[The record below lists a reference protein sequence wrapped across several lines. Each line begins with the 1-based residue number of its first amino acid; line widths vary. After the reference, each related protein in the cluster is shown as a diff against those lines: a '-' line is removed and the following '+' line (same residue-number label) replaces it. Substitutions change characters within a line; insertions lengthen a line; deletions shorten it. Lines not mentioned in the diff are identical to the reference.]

1 VFYKKPGGEIMGFH
15 TVVKT
20 IFEITLMGAFILS
33 LGYFVVTAFALA
45 LSRLRNKP
53 EIIADESTYPTVTV
67 QIPTYNELA
76 ALNCA
81 ARCLDFDYPQEKI
94 QVMLGDDS
102 NDPEVSAKIDEF
114 AAANPRLEISRRGEN
129 IGFKPG
135 NLNVMLP
142 KSTGDYLLILDSDFL
157 PKRDFL
163 KRLVVPVIKD
173 PTLAGAQAAWRI
185 INVHDNHSTLMG
197 TGIVNII
204 HSVILPFL
212 KAATN
217 QCVFCGSGE
226 LVKKSYLLEQG
237 GWTAGA
243 LTEDVDYS
251 LRVITKGK
259 RIAYVSDLRI
269 RCEVPYTPGD
279 LFKQQMRWAYGV
291 MRAFMAHG
299 RKLFFSRTIQKRT
312 KFAAFLF
319 ASGYVMITLLLLT
332 MVLGTMNLVFGMIG
346 IDPAEAQSS
355 TYTIGNL
362 VYDTMVNLLL
372 TCGLIISSISAGFIN
387 GFGFRSIGRLIVASF
402 TIGVICMFFVGRG
415 LISASLGLPM
425 QWFMMKKAGNETAA
439 KT

>member
-1 VFYKKPGGEIMGFH
+1 MGLH
-15 TVVKT
+15 SVIKTV
-20 IFEITLMGAFILS
+20 FEIALMGAFILS
-33 LGYFVVTAFALA
+33 LGYFIITACALA

-53 EIIADESTYPTVTV
+53 EIIEDTALYPTVTV

-81 ARCLDFDYPQEKI
+81 RRCLDFDYPAEKLQI
-94 QVMLGDDS
+94 MIGDDS
-102 NDPEVSAKIDEF
+102 SQPEISAQIDAF
-114 AAANPRLEISRRGEN
+114 AAANPRIEISRRGEN

-142 KSTGDYLLILDSDFL
+142 KSRGDYLLILDSDFL
-157 PKRDFL
+157 PKKDFL

-185 INVHDNHSTLMG
+185 INVHNNQSTLMG

-212 KAATN
+212 KATTDS
-217 QCVFCGSGE
+217 CVFCGSGE
-226 LVKKSYLLEQG
+226 LVKKSYLEEHG

-251 LRVITKGK
+251 LRVISSGK
-259 RIAYVSDLRI
+259 RIAYLDDLRI

-279 LFKQQMRWAYGV
+279 LFRQQMRWAYGV

-299 RKLFFSRTIQKRT
+299 KKLFLSRTIQKRT

-332 MVLGTMNLVFGMIG
+332 MVLGTLNLISGLMGLDPASVQSSSYTVGHFVYDSVVNLV
-346 IDPAEAQSS
+346 
-355 TYTIGNL
+355 
-362 VYDTMVNLLL
+362 L
-372 TCGLIISSISAGFIN
+372 TCGMLVSAIAAGFVN
-387 GFGFRSIGRLIVASF
+387 GFGMRNIWRLVLASLS
-402 TIGVICMFFVGRG
+402 IGVICMFFVARG
-415 LISASLGLPM
+415 LFSAWFGLPM
-425 QWFMMKKAGNETAA
+425 KWFMLKKAGNENPVSS
-439 KT
+439 

>member
-1 VFYKKPGGEIMGFH
+1 MGFH
-15 TVVKT
+15 SVIKT
-20 IFEITLMGAFILS
+20 IFEIALMGAFILS
-33 LGYFVVTAFALA
+33 LGYFIVTAFALA
-45 LSRLRNKP
+45 LARLRNKP
-53 EIIADESTYPTVTV
+53 EIITDESLYPSVTV

-81 ARCLDFDYPQEKI
+81 ARCLDFDYPQEKLQI
-94 QVMLGDDS
+94 MLGDDS
-102 NDPEVSAKIDEF
+102 NDPEISAQIDAF

-142 KSTGDYLLILDSDFL
+142 KAKGDYLLILDSDFL

-163 KRLVVPVIKD
+163 KRLVVPVIKN
-173 PTLAGAQAAWRI
+173 PELAGAQAAWRI
-185 INVHDNHSTLMG
+185 INVHNNHSTLMG

-226 LVKKSYLLEQG
+226 LVKKSYLEEQG
-237 GWTAGA
+237 GWTMGA

-251 LRVITKGK
+251 LRVITAGK
-259 RIAYVSDLRI
+259 RIAYVDDLRI

-291 MRAFMAHG
+291 MRAFMTHG
-299 RKLFFSRTIQKRT
+299 RKLFLSRTIQKRT

-332 MVLGTMNLVFGMIG
+332 TIFGALNLVAGFFG
-346 IDPAEAQSS
+346 IDPVEAQSS
-355 TYTIGNL
+355 SYTVGHL
-362 VYDTMVNLLL
+362 VYDTFLNLLL
-372 TCGLIISSISAGFIN
+372 TCGMIVSSIAAGFIN

-415 LISASLGLPM
+415 LVSASLGLPM

-439 KT
+439 QA

>member
-1 VFYKKPGGEIMGFH
+1 MDFH
-15 TVVKT
+15 SIIKT
-20 IFEITLMGAFILS
+20 IFEIRVMGTFVLS
-33 LGYFVVTAFALA
+33 LGYFIVTACALA

-53 EIIADESTYPTVTV
+53 EIIADESLYPSVTV

-81 ARCLDFDYPQEKI
+81 ARCLDFDYPAEKLQI
-94 QVMLGDDS
+94 MIGDDS
-102 NDPEVSAKIDEF
+102 NQPELSAKIDEF
-114 AAANPRLEISRRGEN
+114 AADNPRIEISRRGDN
-129 IGFKPG
+129 KGFKPG

-142 KSTGDYLLILDSDFL
+142 KAKGDYLLILDSDFL
-157 PKRDFL
+157 PKKDFL

-212 KAATN
+212 KSVTN

-226 LVKKSYLLEQG
+226 LVKKSYLEEQG

-251 LRVITKGK
+251 LRVITEGK

-279 LFKQQMRWAYGV
+279 LFRQQMRWAYGV

-299 RKLFFSRTIQKRT
+299 KKLFLSRTIQKRT

-319 ASGYVMITLLLLT
+319 SSGYIMITLLLMT
-332 MVLGTMNLVFGMIG
+332 FILGMLNLIAGFFGV
-346 IDPAEAQSS
+346 DPASAQSS
-355 TYTIGNL
+355 SYTVGHFI
-362 VYDTMVNLLL
+362 YDTAVNFLL
-372 TCGLIISSISAGFIN
+372 TCGMVVSAIAAGFIN
-387 GFGFRSIGRLIVASF
+387 GFGFRSLGRLVISSLTV
-402 TIGVICMFFVGRG
+402 GVICMFFVGRG
-415 LISASLGLPM
+415 MITAWLGLPM
-425 QWFMMKKAGNETAA
+425 KWFMLKKAGNDQAVSA
-439 KT
+439 

>member
-1 VFYKKPGGEIMGFH
+1 MDFQ
-15 TVVKT
+15 TVIKT
-20 IFEITLMGAFILS
+20 IFEIALMGAFILS
-33 LGYFVVTAFALA
+33 LGYFVVTAVALG
-45 LSRLRNKP
+45 LSRLRNTP
-53 EIIADESTYPTVTV
+53 EVITDESLYPTVTV

-81 ARCLDFDYPQEKI
+81 ARCLDFDYPVEKI
-94 QVMLGDDS
+94 QIIIGNDS
-102 NDPEVSAKIDEF
+102 NKPEISEKIDAF

-157 PKRDFL
+157 PKKDFL

-226 LVKKSYLLEQG
+226 LVKKSYLIERG

-251 LRVITKGK
+251 LRVITEGK

-279 LFKQQMRWAYGV
+279 LFRQQMRWAYGV

-299 RKLFFSRTIQKRT
+299 KKLYLSRTIQKRT

-319 ASGYVMITLLLLT
+319 SSGYVMITLLLLT
-332 MVLGTMNLVFGMIG
+332 GLFGMLNLISTYFG
-346 IDPAEAQSS
+346 IDQAAGQSS
-355 TYTIGNL
+355 SYTIGHF
-362 VYDTMVNLLL
+362 VYDSAVNFLL
-372 TCGLIISSISAGFIN
+372 TCGMIVSSIAAGFIN
-387 GFGFRSIGRLIVASF
+387 GFGFRSLGKLIVASF
-402 TIGVICMFFVGRG
+402 TIGVICMLFVGRG
-415 LISASLGLPM
+415 LITATLGLPM
-425 QWFMMKKAGNETAA
+425 KWFMLKKAGNQTAENI
-439 KT
+439 

>member
-1 VFYKKPGGEIMGFH
+1 MDFH
-15 TVVKT
+15 TIVKT
-20 IFEITLMGAFILS
+20 IFEITLMGAFVLS
-33 LGYFVVTAFALA
+33 LGYFVVTAIALGLA
-45 LSRLRNKP
+45 RLRNKP
-53 EIIADESTYPTVTV
+53 EIITDESLYPTVTV

-81 ARCLDFDYPQEKI
+81 ARCLDFDYPLEKI
-94 QVMLGDDS
+94 QIMIGDDS
-102 NDPEVSAKIDEF
+102 NQPDISAKIDAF

-185 INVHDNHSTLMG
+185 INVHDNQSTLMG

-212 KAATN
+212 KSATN

-226 LVKKSYLLEQG
+226 LVKKSYLIKHG

-251 LRVITKGK
+251 LRVITEGK

-279 LFKQQMRWAYGV
+279 LFRQQMRWAYGV

-299 RKLFFSRTIQKRT
+299 RKLFLSRTIQKRT

-319 ASGYVMITLLLLT
+319 SSGYVMIALLLLT
-332 MVLGTMNLVFGMIG
+332 GIFGMLNLISTYFG
-346 IDPAEAQSS
+346 IDQAAGQSAS
-355 TYTIGNL
+355 YTVGHF
-362 VYDTMVNLLL
+362 VYDSAVNLLL
-372 TCGLIISSISAGFIN
+372 TCGMIVSSIAAGFIN
-387 GFGFRSIGRLIVASF
+387 GFGFRSLGKLIVASF
-402 TIGVICMFFVGRG
+402 SIGIICMFFVGRG
-415 LISASLGLPM
+415 LITASLGLPM
-425 QWFMMKKAGNETAA
+425 KWFMMKKVGNKTAENV
-439 KT
+439 

>member
-1 VFYKKPGGEIMGFH
+1 MGFH

-20 IFEITLMGAFILS
+20 IFEIALMGAFVLS
-33 LGYFVVTAFALA
+33 LGYFVVTAVALA
-45 LSRLRNKP
+45 LSRLRDKP
-53 EIIADESTYPTVTV
+53 VIIADESLYPTVTV

-81 ARCLDFDYPQEKI
+81 ARCLDFDYPLDKI
-94 QVMLGDDS
+94 QVMIGDDS
-102 NDPEVSAKIDEF
+102 NQPEISAKIDEF

-212 KAATN
+212 KSATN

-226 LVKKSYLLEQG
+226 LVKKSYLVEQG

-251 LRVITKGK
+251 LRVITQGK
-259 RIAYVSDLRI
+259 HIAYVGDLRI

-279 LFKQQMRWAYGV
+279 LFRQQMRWAYGV

-299 RKLFFSRTIQKRT
+299 KKLFLSRTIQKRT

-319 ASGYVMITLLLLT
+319 SSGYVMITLLLLT
-332 MVLGTMNLVFGMIG
+332 TVFGLLNLISG
-346 IDPAEAQSS
+346 FFGVNPAEAQSS
-355 TYTIGNL
+355 SYTVGHF
-362 VYDTMVNLLL
+362 VYDTAVNLLL
-372 TCGLIISSISAGFIN
+372 TCGMIISSIAAGFIN
-387 GFGFRSIGRLIVASF
+387 GFGFRSLGKLIVASF
-402 TIGVICMFFVGRG
+402 TVGVICMFFVGRG
-415 LISASLGLPM
+415 LLTASLGLPM
-425 QWFMMKKAGNETAA
+425 KWFMLKKAGNEQGQNA
-439 KT
+439 

>member
-1 VFYKKPGGEIMGFH
+1 MDFH
-15 TVVKT
+15 TIIKT
-20 IFEITLMGAFILS
+20 IFEIALVGAFVLS
-33 LGYFVVTAFALA
+33 VGYFILTACALA

-53 EIIADESTYPTVTV
+53 ETITDESLCPTVTV

-81 ARCLDFDYPQEKI
+81 ARCLDFDYPAEKLQI
-94 QVMLGDDS
+94 MIGDDS
-102 NDPEVSAKIDEF
+102 NQPEISAKIDAF
-114 AAANPRLEISRRGEN
+114 VADNPRVEISRRGDN

-142 KSTGDYLLILDSDFL
+142 KARGDYLLILDSDFL
-157 PKRDFL
+157 PKKDFL

-204 HSVILPFL
+204 HTVILPFL

-217 QCVFCGSGE
+217 NCVFCGSGE
-226 LVKKSYLLEQG
+226 LVKKSYLEARG

-251 LRVITKGK
+251 LRVITDGK
-259 RIAYVSDLRI
+259 RIAYVDDLRI

-279 LFKQQMRWAYGV
+279 LFRQQMRWAYGV
-291 MRAFMAHG
+291 MRAFMMHG
-299 RKLFFSRTIQKRT
+299 KKLFLSRTIQKRT

-319 ASGYVMITLLLLT
+319 SSGYVMITLLLLT
-332 MVLGTMNLVFGMIG
+332 LILGTLNLVSSMMGL
-346 IDPAEAQSS
+346 DPAAAQSS
-355 TYTIGNL
+355 SYSVGNF
-362 VYDTMVNLLL
+362 VYDSIVNLLL
-372 TCGLIISSISAGFIN
+372 TCGLLVSAIAAGFIN
-387 GFGFRSIGRLIVASF
+387 GFGFRSLGKLVVASL

-415 LISASLGLPM
+415 LVTAWLGLPM
-425 QWFMMKKAGNETAA
+425 KWFMMKKAGNDQAVSA
-439 KT
+439 

>member
-1 VFYKKPGGEIMGFH
+1 MTFQ
-15 TVVKT
+15 T
-20 IFEITLMGAFILS
+20 ILKIAFEIALMGAFILS
-33 LGYFVVTAFALA
+33 LGYFIVTAFALA
-45 LSRLRNKP
+45 LARLRDKP
-53 EIIADESTYPTVTV
+53 ETISDESRYPTVTV

-81 ARCLDFDYPQEKI
+81 ARCLDFDYPAEKI
-94 QVMLGDDS
+94 QIMIGDDS
-102 NDPEVSAKIDEF
+102 NDPKISEKIDAF
-114 AAANPRLEISRRGEN
+114 AAANPRIEISRRGDN
-129 IGFKPG
+129 VGFKPG

-142 KSTGDYLLILDSDFL
+142 KATGDYLLILDSDFL

-163 KRLVVPVIKD
+163 KRLVVPVIKN
-173 PTLAGAQAAWRI
+173 PELAGAQAAWRI

-212 KAATN
+212 KVATN

-226 LVKKSYLLEQG
+226 LVKKSLLIENG

-251 LRVITKGK
+251 LRVITKGH

-279 LFKQQMRWAYGV
+279 LFRQQMRWAYGV

-299 RKLFFSRTIQKRT
+299 KKLFLSRTIQKRT

-332 MVLGTMNLVFGMIG
+332 TIFGMLNIIAG
-346 IDPAEAQSS
+346 FFGVDPAEAQTSS
-355 TYTIGNL
+355 YTIGHF
-362 VYDTMVNLLL
+362 VYDTAVNLLL
-372 TCGLIISSISAGFIN
+372 TGGMLISSIAAGFIN
-387 GFGFRSIGRLIVASF
+387 GFGFRSLGRLVISSL

-415 LISASLGLPM
+415 LITASLGLPM
-425 QWFMMKKAGNETAA
+425 KWFMLKKAGNDSAA
-439 KT
+439 SA

>member
-1 VFYKKPGGEIMGFH
+1 MGFH
-15 TVVKT
+15 TVLKYF
-20 IFEITLMGAFILS
+20 FEVALMGAFILS
-33 LGYFVVTAFALA
+33 FGYLIVTAIALA
-45 LSRLRNKP
+45 LSRLRNRP
-53 EIIADESTYPTVTV
+53 EIIRDESLYPTVTV

-81 ARCLDFDYPQEKI
+81 ARCLDFDYPEEKLQI
-94 QVMLGDDS
+94 MIGDDS
-102 NDPEVSAKIDEF
+102 SEADVSARIDAF
-114 AAANPRLEISRRGEN
+114 AAANPRIEISRRGDN
-129 IGFKPG
+129 AGFKPG

-142 KSTGDYLLILDSDFL
+142 KARGDYLLILDSDFL

-204 HSVILPFL
+204 HTVLLPFL
-212 KAATN
+212 KAATR

-226 LVKKSYLLEQG
+226 LVKKSYLIEHG

-251 LRVITKGK
+251 LRVITDGK
-259 RIAYVSDLRI
+259 RIAYVDDLRV

-279 LFKQQMRWAYGV
+279 LFCQQMRWAYGV

-299 RKLFFSRTIQKRT
+299 KKLILSRTIQKRT
-312 KFAAFLF
+312 KFAALLF
-319 ASGYVMITLLLLT
+319 SSGYVMISLLLLT
-332 MVLGTMNLVFGMIG
+332 MILGILNLVSGMLG
-346 IDPAEAQSS
+346 LDPAAAQSS
-355 TYTIGNL
+355 SYSVGHFIYDTLVNL
-362 VYDTMVNLLL
+362 VL
-372 TCGLIISSISAGFIN
+372 TCGLLVSAIAAGFIN
-387 GFGFRSIGRLIVASF
+387 GFGFRNLGKLVIASL

-415 LISASLGLPM
+415 LLTAWFGLPM
-425 QWFMMKKAGNETAA
+425 KWFMMRKAGNEQPASA
-439 KT
+439 

>member
-1 VFYKKPGGEIMGFH
+1 MGFH
-15 TVVKT
+15 TIIKT
-20 IFEITLMGAFILS
+20 AFEITLMGAFILS
-33 LGYFVVTAFALA
+33 LGYFTITAFALA
-45 LSRLRNKP
+45 LSRLRKKP
-53 EIIADESTYPTVTV
+53 EVISDESLYPAVTV

-81 ARCLDFDYPQEKI
+81 ARCLDFDYPAEKLQI
-94 QVMLGDDS
+94 MIGDDS
-102 NDPEVSAKIDEF
+102 NQPVISAKIDAF
-114 AAANPRLEISRRGEN
+114 AAANPRIEISRRGEN

-142 KSTGDYLLILDSDFL
+142 KSTGDYLLVLDSDFL
-157 PKRDFL
+157 PKKDFL

-212 KAATN
+212 KATTN
-217 QCVFCGSGE
+217 NCVFCGSGE
-226 LVKKSYLLEQG
+226 LVKKSYLEEAG

-251 LRVITKGK
+251 LRMITAGR
-259 RIAYVSDLRI
+259 RIAYVSDLRV

-279 LFKQQMRWAYGV
+279 LFRQQMRWAYGV

-299 RKLFFSRTIQKRT
+299 KKLFLSRTIQKRT
-312 KFAAFLF
+312 KFAALLF
-319 ASGYVMITLLLLT
+319 GSGYLMVSLLLLT
-332 MVLGTMNLVFGMIG
+332 TIFGLLNLVSGMLG
-346 IDPAEAQSS
+346 FDPAAAQTSS
-355 TYTIGNL
+355 YTISHI
-362 VYDTMVNLLL
+362 VYDTVVNLLL
-372 TCGLIISSISAGFIN
+372 TCGMLVSALAAGFVG
-387 GFGFRSIGRLIVASF
+387 GFGMRSLGRLIVSSL

-415 LISASLGLPM
+415 LIMAWLGLPM
-425 QWFMMKKAGNETAA
+425 KWFMLKKAGNELAA
-439 KT
+439 SE

>member
-1 VFYKKPGGEIMGFH
+1 MSYKNLGENMGFH
-15 TVVKT
+15 SVIKT
-20 IFEITLMGAFILS
+20 IFEIALMGAFILS
-33 LGYFVVTAFALA
+33 LGYFIVTAFALA
-45 LSRLRNKP
+45 LARLRNKP
-53 EIIADESTYPTVTV
+53 EIITDESLYPSVTV

-81 ARCLDFDYPQEKI
+81 ARCLDFDYPQEKLQI
-94 QVMLGDDS
+94 MLGDDS
-102 NDPEVSAKIDEF
+102 NDPEISAQIDAF

-142 KSTGDYLLILDSDFL
+142 KAKGDYLLILDSDFL

-163 KRLVVPVIKD
+163 KRLVVPVIKNPD
-173 PTLAGAQAAWRI
+173 LAGAQAAWRI
-185 INVHDNHSTLMG
+185 INVHNNHSTLMG

-226 LVKKSYLLEQG
+226 LVKKSYLEEQG
-237 GWTAGA
+237 GWTMGA

-251 LRVITKGK
+251 LRVISAGK
-259 RIAYVSDLRI
+259 RIAYVDDLRI

-291 MRAFMAHG
+291 MRAFMTHG
-299 RKLFFSRTIQKRT
+299 RKLFLSRTIQKRT

-332 MVLGTMNLVFGMIG
+332 TIFGALNLVAGFFG
-346 IDPAEAQSS
+346 IDPVEAQSS
-355 TYTIGNL
+355 SYTVGHL
-362 VYDTMVNLLL
+362 VYDTFLNLLL
-372 TCGLIISSISAGFIN
+372 TCGMIVSSIAAGFIN

-415 LISASLGLPM
+415 LVSASLGLPM

-439 KT
+439 QA

>member
-1 VFYKKPGGEIMGFH
+1 MDFH
-15 TVVKT
+15 TIVKT
-20 IFEITLMGAFILS
+20 IFEITLMGTFVLS
-33 LGYFVVTAFALA
+33 LGYFIVTACALA
-45 LSRLRNKP
+45 LSKFRDKP
-53 EIIADESTYPTVTV
+53 EIIADKSLYPTVTV

-81 ARCLDFDYPQEKI
+81 ARCLDFDYPSEKLQI
-94 QVMLGDDS
+94 IIGDDS
-102 NDPEVSAKIDEF
+102 NQPKISAQIDTF

-157 PKRDFL
+157 PKKDFL

-185 INVHDNHSTLMG
+185 INVHNNHSTLMG

-212 KAATN
+212 KVATN

-226 LVKKSYLLEQG
+226 LVKKSYLEEQG

-251 LRVITKGK
+251 LRVITQGK
-259 RIAYVSDLRI
+259 RIAYVPGLRI

-279 LFKQQMRWAYGV
+279 LFRQQMRWAYGV

-299 RKLFFSRTIQKRT
+299 KKLFLSRTIQKRT

-319 ASGYVMITLLLLT
+319 SSGYIMITLMLL
-332 MVLGTMNLVFGMIG
+332 MFIFGMLNLISGFFG
-346 IDPAEAQSS
+346 IDPSAAQSS
-355 TYTIGNL
+355 TYTVGHFI
-362 VYDTMVNLLL
+362 YDTALNFLL
-372 TCGLIISSISAGFIN
+372 TCGMIISSIAAGFIN
-387 GFGFRSIGRLIVASF
+387 GFGIRSLGRLVISSL

-415 LISASLGLPM
+415 LITAWLGLPM
-425 QWFMMKKAGNETAA
+425 KWFMLKKAGNDSAVNV
-439 KT
+439 

>member
-1 VFYKKPGGEIMGFH
+1 MGFH
-15 TVVKT
+15 SVVKT
-20 IFEITLMGAFILS
+20 FFEIALMGAFVLS
-33 LGYFVVTAFALA
+33 LGYFIVTAFALA
-45 LSRLRNKP
+45 LSRLREKP
-53 EIIADESTYPTVTV
+53 ETIADESLYPSVTV

-81 ARCLDFDYPQEKI
+81 ARCLEFDYPADKLQI
-94 QVMLGDDS
+94 MIGDDS
-102 NDPEVSAKIDEF
+102 NQPELSAKIDEF
-114 AAANPRLEISRRGEN
+114 AAANPRIEISRRGDN
-129 IGFKPG
+129 VGFKPG

-142 KSTGDYLLILDSDFL
+142 KAKGDYLLILDSDFL
-157 PKRDFL
+157 PKKDFL

-226 LVKKSYLLEQG
+226 LVKKSYLIEQG
-237 GWTAGA
+237 GWTMGA

-251 LRVITKGK
+251 LRVITSGK

-299 RKLFFSRTIQKRT
+299 KKLFLSRTIQKRT

-319 ASGYVMITLLLLT
+319 GSGYVMITLLLLT
-332 MVLGTMNLVFGMIG
+332 MILGTLNLVAGFFG
-346 IDPAEAQSS
+346 IDPAAAQSS
-355 TYTIGNL
+355 SYTVGHL
-362 VYDTMVNLLL
+362 VYDTAVNLLL
-372 TCGLIISSISAGFIN
+372 TCGMLISSIAAGFIN
-387 GFGFRSIGRLIVASF
+387 GFGLRSLGRLILSSL

-415 LISASLGLPM
+415 LITASLGLPM
-425 QWFMMKKAGNETAA
+425 KWFMMKKAGNESAA
-439 KT
+439 NT

>member
-1 VFYKKPGGEIMGFH
+1 MGFH

-20 IFEITLMGAFILS
+20 IFEIALMGAFVLS
-33 LGYFVVTAFALA
+33 LGYFIVTAVALGLA
-45 LSRLRNKP
+45 RLRNKP
-53 EIIADESTYPTVTV
+53 EIIADESLYPTVTV

-81 ARCLDFDYPQEKI
+81 ARCLDFDYPAEKI
-94 QVMLGDDS
+94 QVMIGDDS
-102 NDPEVSAKIDEF
+102 NEPAISAKIDAF
-114 AAANPRLEISRRGEN
+114 AAANPRIEISRRGEN

-142 KSTGDYLLILDSDFL
+142 KSNGDYLLILDSDFL

-163 KRLVVPVIKD
+163 KRIVVPVIKD

-185 INVHDNHSTLMG
+185 LNVHDNHSTLMG

-226 LVKKSYLLEQG
+226 LVKKSYLIEHG

-251 LRVITKGK
+251 LRVITEGK
-259 RIAYVSDLRI
+259 RIAYVGDLRI

-279 LFKQQMRWAYGV
+279 LFRQQMRWAYGV

-299 RKLFFSRTIQKRT
+299 RKLFLSRTIQKRT

-319 ASGYVMITLLLLT
+319 SSGYVMITLLLLT
-332 MVLGTMNLVFGMIG
+332 GIFGVLNLISGFFG

-355 TYTIGNL
+355 SYTVGHF
-362 VYDTMVNLLL
+362 VYDTAVNLLL
-372 TCGLIISSISAGFIN
+372 TCGMIVSSIAAGFIN
-387 GFGFRSIGRLIVASF
+387 GFGVRSLGKLIVASF
-402 TIGVICMFFVGRG
+402 TIGVVCMFFVGRG
-415 LISASLGLPM
+415 LITASLGLPM
-425 QWFMMKKAGNETAA
+425 KWFMLKKAGNDSAA
-439 KT
+439 NA